1 MIEPAPTAA
10 APPPPPRWARGF
22 TIVASVIAAVA
33 LVVTLRR
40 VGLGT
45 VVDQLRAVGV
55 WFVALVAIEVVGA
68 LCDALA
74 ISGFLGAAAP
84 RSPFRRVLHAQV
96 AGRAINLVTPLA
108 SLGEATKVTLLM
120 RDTDST
126 RATAAIARFGMTYVI
141 INLGLIVIGAPVCAL
156 ALPLPGWMVRTLWI
170 GTALAAVLIGGLA
183 LLVRGGLVASVVR
196 GLRRVRLV
204 SAARAARWTAR
215 TADLDQTLRGATLA
229 SWLPGAWALIS
240 KVSQWLA
247 AWLVLA
253 ANGHAP
259 PLEVMAVIATA
270 GTLVNIVANLVPLG
284 LGVAEG
290 GTAALMAA
298 LGQPASL
305 GVTMAVARRGVQLL
319 YAAFGLTLLVS
330 AEARPWRRGAP
341 PAP

>member
-1 MIEPAPTAA
+1 M
-10 APPPPPRWARGF
+10 
-22 TIVASVIAAVA
+22 
-33 LVVTLRR
+33 
-40 VGLGT
+40 
-45 VVDQLRAVGV
+45 
-55 WFVALVAIEVVGA
+55 
-68 LCDALA
+68 
-74 ISGFLGAAAP
+74 
-84 RSPFRRVLHAQV
+84 
-96 AGRAINLVTPLA
+96 
-108 SLGEATKVTLLM
+108 
-120 RDTDST
+120 
-126 RATAAIARFGMTYVI
+126 
-141 INLGLIVIGAPVCAL
+141 
-156 ALPLPGWMVRTLWI
+156 
-170 GTALAAVLIGGLA
+170 
-183 LLVRGGLVASVVR
+183 
-196 GLRRVRLV
+196 
-204 SAARAARWTAR
+204 
-215 TADLDQTLRGATLA
+215 
-229 SWLPGAWALIS
+229 
-240 KVSQWLA
+240 SQWLA